1 MGRCVVMSDT
11 PNSVQD
17 IADALNRKTHAGSF
31 AAEDAIDAL
40 ERYAELLP
48 AVDALKEALR
58 DMLSGWRYI
67 REVHGDLPGVG
78 WDRAQNK
85 AEEALR

>member
-1 MGRCVVMSDT
+1 MIDT
-11 PNSVQD
+11 ANCVQD
-17 IADALNRKTHAGSF
+17 IADALNRETHAGSF

-40 ERYAELLP
+40 ERYADVLK
-48 AVDALKEALR
+48 VQDALKEALR
-58 DMLSGWRYI
+58 DMLSGWLYI
-67 REVHGDLPGVG
+67 RAVHGDLPGVG